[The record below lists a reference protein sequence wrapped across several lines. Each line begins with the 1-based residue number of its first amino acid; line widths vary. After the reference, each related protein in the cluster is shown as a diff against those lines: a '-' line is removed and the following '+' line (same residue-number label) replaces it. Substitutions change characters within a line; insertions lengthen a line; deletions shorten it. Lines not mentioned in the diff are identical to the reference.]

1 MSKKG
6 RFARRGV
13 RNKTG
18 IGAEELDQVKPKYK
32 ALVAHLPLKSMKP

>member
-18 IGAEELDQVKPKYK
+18 IGAEELDQVKTLNKVK
-32 ALVAHLPLKSMKP
+32 GSAKVKDIKQG